1 MTVQDPLQERIWELR
16 CAAHIAE
23 QVGDLVFAK
32 ELRERAQELE
42 IERAQRKEKDPWGR
56 Y

>member
-23 QVGDLVFAK
+23 QVGDLIFAK

-42 IERAQRKEKDPWGR
+42 AARTQRKEKESWEH